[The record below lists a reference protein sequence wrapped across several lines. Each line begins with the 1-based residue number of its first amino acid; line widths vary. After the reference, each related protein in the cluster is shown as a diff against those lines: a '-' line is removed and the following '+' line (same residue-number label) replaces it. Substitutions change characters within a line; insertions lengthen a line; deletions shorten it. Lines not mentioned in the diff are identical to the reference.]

1 MKGKSHILCTGC
13 EDRRKIASRDCQE
26 AAGRVIYMPALR
38 QGRTGT
44 GGEADRPRAGKK
56 LSKKFLTAPRRSGKV
71 LPRAERRK
79 GGRRKAAGA
88 IPAGGNLENR
98 ILDRRNHF
106 LLLISQ

>member
-1 MKGKSHILCTGC
+1 MKEKGHILCSGC
-13 EDRRKIASRDCQE
+13 EDKGKIASRDCQE
-26 AAGRVIYMPALR
+26 GGSRVIYISALR

-44 GGEADRPRAGKK
+44 GGKADRPRAGKE
-56 LSKKFLTAPRRSGKV
+56 LLKKFLTAPRRSGRV
-71 LPRAERRK
+71 LPRAKRRQ

-88 IPAGGNLENR
+88 SPAGGNLENR